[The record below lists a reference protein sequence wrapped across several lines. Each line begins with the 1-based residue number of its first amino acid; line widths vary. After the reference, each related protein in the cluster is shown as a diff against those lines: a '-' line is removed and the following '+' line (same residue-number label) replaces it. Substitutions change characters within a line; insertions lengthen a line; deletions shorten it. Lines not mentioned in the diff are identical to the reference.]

1 MNPLH
6 LFRKSRSPSNVPQA
20 HMTFAHTS
28 AGRTIMRT
36 GAILKEQVWLWP
48 IIAVVVLAV
57 VGLSVSSAIRS
68 TMKSSF
74 QSQLQTLLN
83 VETAMLETWMK
94 TQGAGAETQANS
106 RPVRDTIEKLIALH
120 DENSTAANVVAPASP
135 MNAAQLSTQLGKE
148 LGVGMVSHDFVGFF
162 VTDRKQKIIA
172 GSESELVGRTVGE
185 YESFLTRAI
194 EGTTSFSTPMP
205 SIVLM
210 KDERGRMRTG
220 QPTMFVA
227 APVRDTGFQ
236 VIGALVMQI
245 KPEREF
251 TRILQLGRIGA
262 SGETYAF
269 DKRGLLVSN
278 SRFDEDMML
287 LGLLPD
293 EEGAKSILS
302 LTLRNPGGNMM
313 EGFRPKV
320 RRAELPLTKMA
331 AKATAGEAGVDV
343 DGYPDYRGVPV
354 VGAWTWLPKYGIGVT
369 TEVDYDEAFHP
380 LTIVQWMFF
389 GIYTLLGI
397 SSAAILVF
405 TLIVARLRREAQKAA
420 IEAKQLGQYVLD
432 QKLGAGGM
440 GVVYKGHHA
449 MMRRPTAIKM
459 LNVDLVNNESIQR
472 FEREVQITC
481 QLNHPNTIA
490 VYDYGRTPEGVFYYA
505 MEFLDG
511 IDLQAL
517 IEKYGPQSE
526 ARVIHILT
534 QICGSLFEAHSQGL
548 VHRDIKP
555 ANIMLNRRG
564 TEPDLVK
571 VLDFG
576 LVKALDEKKQSG
588 LTNNG
593 LTGTPLYMSPEAIQ
607 SPNLVDTRSDIY
619 AVGAVGY
626 FLLTGQPVFSAS
638 SLVEL
643 CRQHVSQNPDPPSRR
658 LGRPVSP
665 ALENALLACLEKNRA
680 KRPQTARDLAL
691 MLSKAPAAKTW
702 SLDEADAWW
711 GRHERGQDQPDEPMH
726 NTPASVTADTI
737 NYSSPKAAAA
747 TPAQGKNFADMS
759 DMDRTVAGVDA
770 AFDVAENVQTAV
782 GKSAPSE

>member
-1 MNPLH
+1 MNPLN
-6 LFRKSRSPSNVPQA
+6 LFRKSRSPAKAPQA

-36 GAILKEQVWLWP
+36 GEILKEQIWLWP
-48 IIAVVVLAV
+48 IIAVVVLAI
-57 VGLSVSSAIRS
+57 VGVGVSSAIRT

-74 QSQLQTLLN
+74 QSQLQTLLS
-83 VETAMLETWMK
+83 VETAMLETWLK

-106 RPVRDTIEKLIALH
+106 RPVRDTIEKLIAIH
-120 DENSTAANVVAPASP
+120 DENAVPATAPTTGVPAT
-135 MNAAQLSTQLGKE
+135 AAQLSAQLGKE
-148 LGVGMVSHDFVGFF
+148 LGVGMVSHDFVSFF
-162 VTDRKQKIIA
+162 VTDRKQKIVA
-172 GSESELVGRTVGE
+172 ASESELVGRTVGE
-185 YESFLTRAI
+185 FEAFLTRAI
-194 EGTTSFSTPMP
+194 EGVTSLSTPMP

-278 SRFDEDMML
+278 SRFDEDLML

-302 LTLRNPGGNMM
+302 LTLRNPGGNMI

-331 AKATAGEAGVDV
+331 AKATAGETGVDV
-343 DGYPDYRGVPV
+343 VGYPDYRGVPV
-354 VGAWTWLPKYGIGVT
+354 VGAWTWLPKYGIGVA
-369 TEVDYDEAFHP
+369 TEVDYEEAFHP

-432 QKLGAGGM
+432 KKLGAGGM

-511 IDLQAL
+511 IDLQVL
-517 IEKYGPQSE
+517 VEKYGPQSE
-526 ARVIHILT
+526 SRVIHILT

-564 TEPDLVK
+564 TEPDLIK

-588 LTNNG
+588 LTSGG

-607 SPNLVDTRSDIY
+607 SPNSVDTRSDIY

-626 FLLTGQPVFSAS
+626 FLLTGQPVFSSS

-658 LGRPVSP
+658 LGRSVSA

-691 MLSKAPAAKTW
+691 MLSKAPTAKTW

-711 GRHERGQDQPDEPMH
+711 GRHERGQDQPSVPSQ
-726 NTPASVTADTI
+726 NTPASVSIETV
-737 NYSSPKAAAA
+737 NYSSAGAAAV
-747 TPAQGKNFADMS
+747 TPAKGTNLIALS

-770 AFDVAENVQTAV
+770 MFDVAEKTLLGTELPATH
-782 GKSAPSE
+782 K